1 MKISLIG
8 FILLLA
14 TVLFAGQTNSTAT
27 ASASGTAVHKPA
39 FEAQTAGGNINTFI
53 LREPKPNEIIHGKA
67 TYDGIGIELYKT
79 HRPLQLV
86 NPLAPARYGSPD
98 DNIVRDPINGRVT
111 GLKFL
116 SIRF

>member
-1 MKISLIG
+1 MKIYLIG

-14 TVLFAGQTNSTAT
+14 TVLFAGQTNSTPAAT
-27 ASASGTAVHKPA
+27 EVHKPS
-39 FEAQTAGGNINTFI
+39 FEAQTSGGNINTFL
-53 LREPKPNEIIHGKA
+53 LREPKPNEIIRGKA
-67 TYDGIGIELYKT
+67 TYDGIAIELYKT
-79 HRPLQLV
+79 RRPLQLL

-98 DNIVRDPINGRVT
+98 DNIVHDPINGRVT

>member
-1 MKISLIG
+1 MKKSFIG
-8 FILLLA
+8 LILLFA
-14 TVLFAGQTNSTAT
+14 TVLCAEQTNSTA
-27 ASASGTAVHKPA
+27 SATAVRKPS
-39 FEAQTAGGNINTFI
+39 FEAQTSGGNINTFI

-67 TYDGIGIELYKT
+67 TYDGIAIELYKT
-79 HRPLQLV
+79 RRPLQLL

-98 DNIVRDPINGRVT
+98 DNVVRDPINSRAT